1 MGLTHIVYTIIRECQ
16 LSTWS
21 PRAASAHTVRASVYI
36 VTPLAPLRS
45 LAMPKSIEHIH
56 WPDAPDLWMPYAPA
70 IKVKGGT
77 TVYLAGVTAAPVY
90 HHHPHRPEEFD
101 AMPRDMAGQARAALE
116 NLKRGL
122 EAVGASF
129 ADVVTAD
136 RFVTDLTDQD
146 ALNRVWGEYFGDAK
160 PTTTT
165 IQVVRLAT
173 DPRCMVEIN
182 AIAVID

>member
-1 MGLTHIVYTIIRECQ
+1 MDWAAPK
-16 LSTWS
+16 LSRYNTPS
-21 PRAASAHTVRASVYI
+21 AAIEQETS
-36 VTPLAPLRS
+36 
-45 LAMPKSIEHIH
+45 MPKTIEHVH

-101 AMPRDMAGQARAALE
+101 KMPRDMGGQARAALE

-122 EAVGASF
+122 EAVGATF
-129 ADVVTAD
+129 ADIVTAD
-136 RFVTDLTDQD
+136 RFVTDLSGQD
-146 ALNRVWGEYFGDAK
+146 ALNRVWGEYFGDNK

-165 IQVVRLAT
+165 VQVVRLAAAPPCLVGRNT
-173 DPRCMVEIN
+173 
-182 AIAVID
+182 